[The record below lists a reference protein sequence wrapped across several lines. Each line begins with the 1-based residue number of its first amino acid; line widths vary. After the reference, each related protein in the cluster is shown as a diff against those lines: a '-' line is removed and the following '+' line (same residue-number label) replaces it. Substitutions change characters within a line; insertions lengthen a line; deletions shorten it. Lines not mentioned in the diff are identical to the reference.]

1 MLCSATQ
8 HSSRERVYCMGALV
22 LSLRGPVCIQ
32 WFGFAG
38 GEQAAWWLQVHAIFE
53 LMDTDKDGN
62 IDAKELRKALK
73 AFGYS
78 LSDAEVDQLM
88 SRIDLNM
95 DGARPQPHQMP
106 ESVPCFTSKKVK

>member
-1 MLCSATQ
+1 MQ
-8 HSSRERVYCMGALV
+8 
-22 LSLRGPVCIQ
+22 
-32 WFGFAG
+32 
-38 GEQAAWWLQVHAIFE
+38 AIFE

-62 IDAKELRKALK
+62 VDAKELRKALK

-95 DGARPQPHQMP
+95 DGARPRTLFPTNPQIVPSAHHRITFEYSQGAPPERQPALDLDLDTATFHN
-106 ESVPCFTSKKVK
+106 F